1 MSTLIIRRTIHMK
14 TAIKITAVALVAIML
29 VCAFASCA
37 KTLSGSYSNEA
48 GLGSLAG
55 VKVTYKF
62 EGSKVTVIT
71 TSTRVGNTD
80 SKSYTGK
87 YELATAE
94 DGTESIKITMDTE
107 DGNSYAGT
115 KTFKQGK
122 TEEDKEYIEI
132 GGVRY
137 TKN

>member
-1 MSTLIIRRTIHMK
+1 MK
-14 TAIKITAVALVAIML
+14 TAVKITAVALVAIML

-37 KTLSGSYSNEA
+37 KTLSGSYSSEA

-55 VKVTYKF
+55 LKVTYKF
-62 EGSKVTVIT
+62 EGSKVTVVT
-71 TSTRVGNTD
+71 TSTLIGNTE

-94 DGTESIKITMDTE
+94 DGTESIKITMDSE
-107 DGNSYAGT
+107 DGNSFAGT
-115 KTFKQGK
+115 KTFKQGT
-122 TEEDKEYIEI
+122 TEDGKEYVEI
-132 GGVRY
+132 GGARY

>member
-1 MSTLIIRRTIHMK
+1 MK
-14 TAIKITAVALVAIML
+14 TAVKITAVALVAIML

-37 KTLSGSYSNEA
+37 KTLSGSYSSEA

-55 VKVTYKF
+55 LKVTYKF
-62 EGSKVTVIT
+62 EGSKVTVVT
-71 TSTRVGNTD
+71 TSTLIGNTD

-94 DGTESIKITMDTE
+94 DGTESIKITMDSE
-107 DGNSYAGT
+107 DGNAYAGT
-115 KTFKQGK
+115 KTFKQG
-122 TEEDKEYIEI
+122 TTDDGKEYVEI

-137 TKN
+137 TMN

>member
-1 MSTLIIRRTIHMK
+1 MK
-14 TAIKITAVALVAIML
+14 TAVKITAVALVAIML

-37 KTLSGSYSNEA
+37 KTLSGSYSSEA

-55 VKVTYKF
+55 LKVTYKF
-62 EGSKVTVIT
+62 EGSKVTVVT
-71 TSTRVGNTD
+71 TSTLIGNTD

-94 DGTESIKITMDTE
+94 DGTESIKITMDSE
-107 DGNSYAGT
+107 DGNTYAGT
-115 KTFKQGK
+115 KTFKQG
-122 TEEDKEYIEI
+122 TTDDGKEYVEI
-132 GGVRY
+132 GGIRY

>member
-1 MSTLIIRRTIHMK
+1 MK
-14 TAIKITAVALVAIML
+14 TAVKITAVALVAIML

-37 KTLSGSYSNEA
+37 KTLSGSYSSEA

-55 VKVTYKF
+55 LKVTYKF
-62 EGSKVTVIT
+62 EGSKVTVVT
-71 TSTRVGNTD
+71 TSTLIGNTE

-94 DGTESIKITMDTE
+94 DGTESIKITMDSE
-107 DGNSYAGT
+107 DGNSFAGT
-115 KTFKQGK
+115 KTFKQG
-122 TEEDKEYIEI
+122 TTDDGKEYVEI
-132 GGVRY
+132 GGARY